1 MPHSTEHGG
10 HGEGVM
16 DLLRELLAIDDRQ
29 ALAFF
34 VQHLQEVSESSV
46 DRQEL
51 LYTASLLAHFAQ
63 VSTQSEV
70 DWSAPTNLGA
80 LFDYFVSDAARLDNG
95 QVMEM
100 AGAQCLLLAG
110 FFEDQMRRRYNI
122 RWYAKLGAG
131 FFSRAALQE
140 RSPDKARL
148 LDAIAIHFEPWRR
161 RCAQLGR
168 ELRDQP
174 YLLVPLW
181 PPMP

>member
-1 MPHSTEHGG
+1 MG
-10 HGEGVM
+10 
-16 DLLRELLAIDDRQ
+16 LLLELLAIDDRE

-34 VQHLQEVSESSV
+34 VHHLEAVSESSV
-46 DRQEL
+46 DRREL
-51 LYTASLLAHFAQ
+51 LYAASLLAHFAQ

-70 DWSAPTNLGA
+70 DWSAPADLSA
-80 LFDYFVSDAARLDNG
+80 LFDAFVSDLSDLGRPDDG
-95 QVMEM
+95 RIMEM

-110 FFEDQMRRRYNI
+110 FFEDQMRRRHNI

-148 LDAIAIHFEPWRR
+148 LDTIAMHFEPWRR
-161 RCAQLGR
+161 RYAQLGR

-174 YLLVPLW
+174 YLLIPLR
-181 PPMP
+181 PPTP